1 VVIERI
7 LHEAGERFVYM
18 ETYSPKEG
26 GWVRVCAA
34 NAYGP
39 CTFAQGVVP
48 HPTMVYFVECGY
60 DVEGSTSPST
70 YVTIDHHRLGD
81 GGYGL
86 PPSEFL
92 SASSLGQ
99 VIAELARLGCLPKA
113 GGALPGLTHLLDLE
127 KPQNGHPFGIPRD
140 LDAIALD
147 APGFLENPTWHREAL
162 QPGKGGEWLLK
173 GYRGE
178 WKIAEA
184 ALDSPDH
191 VRGVRIPTDVVLIA
205 AADHCLRAA
214 YQGECP
220 GVSPTDLAKWRIHSR
235 TGFQDRSIED
245 VLKDIELAKARLIQA
260 PLLSLGESVSD
271 MRGATCPELPEA
283 AIWLGL
289 SYIAGPLSDP
299 SGREKIVCS
308 GTAKEITAFFEWAKK
323 QELTDAYG
331 DPARGFAGAYI
342 SASESPPQTI
352 EQENVYQC
360 PRCRDR
366 GKTWSGDPPQ
376 CAFTIDGH
384 FSADNWNCATMNA
397 LRLFAQEIYCQDHTL
412 GVIPAQ
418 ELEKDLEKDLDG
430 SLPNFLVL
438 HWYKHRGACP
448 LAQVVH
454 MNHTISPLTLNWAE
468 LILKNLEAQSMSRTK
483 DNP

>member
-39 CTFAQGVVP
+39 CTFACGVVP
-48 HPTMVYFVECGY
+48 HPKTVYFVECGC
-60 DVEGSTSPST
+60 DVEGSISPST

-81 GGYGL
+81 GGYEL
-86 PPSEFL
+86 PPSKFL

-113 GGALPGLTHLLDLE
+113 GGAPPGLTHLPDLE
-127 KPQNGHPFGIPRD
+127 KPQNDHSFDIPRD

-184 ALDSPDH
+184 ALDLPNQ
-191 VRGVRIPTDVVLIA
+191 VRGVCIPADVVLIA

-235 TGFQDRSIED
+235 VGFQERSIED
-245 VLKDIELAKARLIQA
+245 VLKDIELAKERLAKA
-260 PLLSLGESVSD
+260 PLLSLGESASD
-271 MRGATCPELPEA
+271 MRGMTCPELPEA
-283 AIWLGL
+283 ALLLGL
-289 SYIAGPLSDP
+289 SYIAGPISDP
-299 SGREKIVCS
+299 SGREKIICS
-308 GTAKEITAFFEWAKK
+308 GTAKQIAPFFEWAKK
-323 QELTDAYG
+323 QGLTDAYG
-331 DPARGFAGAYI
+331 DPARGFGGAFI
-342 SASESPPQTI
+342 PASKSPAQTI
-352 EQENVYQC
+352 EQENAYQC
-360 PRCRDR
+360 PRCQSR
-366 GKTWSGDPPQ
+366 GKIWSGDSPR
-376 CAFTIDGH
+376 CAFTSDER
-384 FSADNWNCATMNA
+384 FLENNWNCATINE
-397 LRLFAQEIYCQDHTL
+397 LRLIHSHESYSQDHTL
-412 GVIPAQ
+412 SVISIP
-418 ELEKDLEKDLDG
+418 EFEKEAKG
-430 SLPNFLVL
+430 SSINFLLL
-438 HWYKHRGACP
+438 HWYKQRGACP
-448 LAQVVH
+448 LAQVVDMDH
-454 MNHTISPLTLNWAE
+454 KIHSLTLHEAE
-468 LILKNLEAQSMSRTK
+468 SILNCLG
-483 DNP
+483 